1 MLEENKQW
9 YAPYKNAINSLLQE
23 ATTAG
28 VLSLD
33 KSSSQPTN
41 VLGNMKSMF
50 NTNEFFRLEKLEQAG
65 LCAAIA
71 ALLPAPEFL
80 CKIEIDICGEK
91 KPLVEKKEIN
101 ELTPFY
107 SIRKGILFDNF
118 RGEWNERK
126 LNEASLAGLYVQ
138 NDIVAVT
145 KRKVSTFY
153 RCVNPLYFDSP
164 SDEKGNWSRYGID
177 HKLLDPRALSVE
189 ENVRI
194 ANENVAKMAKKQV
207 SRFEDWLPTIRS
219 HHKANTLERLK
230 KYMVDKLKWE
240 NKKDGQ
246 RVESFADETQLTF
259 LCEEQK
265 LCFIAVNPADIPYDI
280 PSHKKTYFK
289 DGITYNIPSHKK
301 TYFTRF
307 TNRMNPAPTPG
318 KDDHRTSFKQQVKLE
333 MWILVTKGKMT
344 LLKLN
349 KWRHRIFEDF
359 LPPNINFQAIE
370 TILYHYLV
378 IWEMDGFQAATE
390 LDQDFKMQRA
400 IRSEANKD
408 TAMNYLNEVLY
419 ETAIRT
425 TLLDTKIEQLISKEK
440 RQEIRLCHG
449 CERMAVDAAVGFY
462 YDKYTRWIEWK
473 YVDDIRKYNTKNLL
487 FEYSEGWFCYECMA
501 KLNKN
506 TEEGPPFVAECM
518 ECGLMKTFSSA
529 SDCHTAKWKGPNPH
543 FYKTPNTRFEV
554 LCHIHNKCNNS
565 NREQNNNNDVK
576 EFKSKFKY

>member
-1 MLEENKQW
+1 MAQMLEENKRW

-23 ATTAG
+23 ATAAG

-50 NTNEFFRLEKLEQAG
+50 HTNEFFRLEKLEQAG

-80 CKIEIDICGEK
+80 CEIEIDICGEK

-101 ELTPFY
+101 TLTPFY

-118 RGEWNERK
+118 KGEWNERK
-126 LNEASLAGLYVQ
+126 LNEALLAGIYQ
-138 NDIVAVT
+138 QDDIVAVT
-145 KRKVSTFY
+145 KQKVSTFY
-153 RCVNPLYFDSP
+153 RCVHPFNFDPP

-177 HKLLDPRALSVE
+177 QKLLDPRALSVE

-194 ANENVAKMAKKQV
+194 SNENVAKMAKKQV
-207 SRFEDWLPTIRS
+207 SRFEEWLPTIRS
-219 HHKANTLERLK
+219 HHKANRLEILK
-230 KYMVDKLKWE
+230 KYMVDKLEWK

-265 LCFIAVNPADIPYDI
+265 LCFIAVNPDDIPYDI
-280 PSHKKTYFK
+280 PGDKKTYF
-289 DGITYNIPSHKK
+289 S
-301 TYFTRF
+301 RF

-318 KDDHRTSFKQQVKLE
+318 RDDNRISFKQQVKLE
-333 MWILVTKGKMT
+333 MWILLTKEKMT
-344 LLKLN
+344 VLKLN

-378 IWEMDGFQAATE
+378 IWKMDGFQAAAE

-400 IRSEANKD
+400 IKYENNKD

-440 RQEIRLCHG
+440 RREIRLCHG
-449 CERMAVDAAVGFY
+449 CERMAVDPAVGLY
-462 YDKYTRWIEWK
+462 HNRYTRWIEWK
-473 YVDDIRKYNTKNLL
+473 YVDDIHKYNTKNSL
-487 FEYSEGWFCYECMA
+487 FEYSQGWFCYECIA
-501 KLNKN
+501 RLNKN
-506 TEEGPPFVAECM
+506 AEEGPPFVAECM
-518 ECGLMKTFSSA
+518 KCGLMKTFSSA
-529 SDCHTAKWKGPNPH
+529 SDCHTAKWKGPNPL
-543 FYKTPNTRFEV
+543 FYETPNKRFEV

-565 NREQNNNNDVK
+565 NREQNSNNNNDVK
-576 EFKSKFKY
+576 EFQSKFKY

>member
-23 ATTAG
+23 ATADG

-41 VLGNMKSMF
+41 VLGKMKSMF

-101 ELTPFY
+101 TLTPFY

-118 RGEWNERK
+118 KGEWNERK
-126 LNEASLAGLYVQ
+126 LNEAKLAGIYQ
-138 NDIVAVT
+138 QDDIVAVT
-145 KRKVSTFY
+145 KKKVSTFY
-153 RCVNPLYFDSP
+153 RCVHPFSFDPP
-164 SDEKGNWSRYGID
+164 SEGKGNWSRYGID

-194 ANENVAKMAKKQV
+194 SNENVAKMAKKQV
-207 SRFEDWLPTIRS
+207 SRFEEWLPTIRR
-219 HHKANTLERLK
+219 HHKANTLEILK
-230 KYMVDKLKWE
+230 KYMVDKLAWK

-265 LCFIAVNPADIPYDI
+265 LCFIAVNPNDIPYDI
-280 PSHKKTYFK
+280 PGYKKTYF
-289 DGITYNIPSHKK
+289 S
-301 TYFTRF
+301 RF

-318 KDDHRTSFKQQVKLE
+318 KDDNRISFKQQVKLE
-333 MWILVTKGKMT
+333 MWILLTKEKMT

-400 IRSEANKD
+400 IRNEDNKD

-425 TLLDTKIEQLISKEK
+425 TLLDTKIQQLISEEK

-449 CERMAVDAAVGFY
+449 CERMAVDAAVGLY
-462 YDKYTRWIEWK
+462 LDRYTRWIEWK
-473 YVDDIRKYNTKNLL
+473 YVDDIHKYNTKNSL
-487 FEYSEGWFCYECMA
+487 FEYYQGWFCYECMA
-501 KLNKN
+501 KLKKN

-518 ECGLMKTFSSA
+518 KCGLMKTFSSA
-529 SDCHTAKWKGPNPH
+529 SDCHTAKWKGPNPL
-543 FYKTPNTRFEV
+543 FYETPNKRFEV